1 MARTASNVAGRP
13 SERIRD
19 RAIALPPA
27 PAPVGSY
34 APVRIEG
41 NLAWV
46 SGQIA
51 TDKGTVLDAGLVDAH
66 VTIGRARDLAR
77 AATLQGLSALDAALG
92 SLDRVRGIVRLC
104 VFVASSPGFARQHE
118 VANGASELLIEVF
131 GEAGRAA
138 RSSVGVVALPLN
150 APVEVEITASIA

>member
-1 MARTASNVAGRP
+1 MPGVEGRP
-13 SERIRD
+13 SERIRE
-19 RAIALPPA
+19 RAILLPP
-27 PAPVGSY
+27 PPQPVGSY

-51 TDKGTVLDAGLVDAH
+51 TDKGAVLDAGFVDAQ
-66 VTIGRARDLAR
+66 VPIGRARDLAR
-77 AATLQGLSALDAALG
+77 AATLQGLSALHAALG
-92 SLDRVRGIVRLC
+92 SLDRVRGIVRLS

-131 GEAGRAA
+131 GEAGRPA
-138 RSSVGVVALPLN
+138 RSAIGVAALPLN
-150 APVEVEITASIA
+150 APVEVELTASIA